1 MANRSTIETKA
12 PLLSEKEINVGGNGK
27 HNIKLKVNRNT
38 VIRIKRDESRKQGDK
53 DTHQRNGTND
63 RNSKDR
69 RLQNSD
75 TIQGDINCPCEPQ
88 RGYEALDYLAEK
100 FSIHMGYWT
109 YGRRL
114 KESLQMFRKSNLDF
128 YANKE

>member
-1 MANRSTIETKA
+1 MANKIIAEVPLHSDKTIKQ
-12 PLLSEKEINVGGNGK
+12 KGGRNQK
-27 HNIKLKVNRNT
+27 IKLEVNRNT

-53 DTHQRNGTND
+53 NSHQRNGTND

-88 RGYEALDYLAEK
+88 RGIRSTGLTVADAAGDAVDVQVNYVDENNLTLTANTTVTVSGVV
-100 FSIHMGYWT
+100 SI
-109 YGRRL
+109 
-114 KESLQMFRKSNLDF
+114 
-128 YANKE
+128 

>member
-1 MANRSTIETKA
+1 MANVVKTKA
-12 PLLSEKEINVGGNGK
+12 PLLAGKTIIQTGGKNQK
-27 HNIKLKVNRNT
+27 IKLEVNRNT

-53 DTHQRNGTND
+53 DTHKRNGTND

-88 RGYEALDYLAEK
+88 RGIRSTGLSGREVQHPHGILDLWKKTKRIAP
-100 FSIHMGYWT
+100 
-109 YGRRL
+109 
-114 KESLQMFRKSNLDF
+114 DV
-128 YANKE
+128 

>member
-1 MANRSTIETKA
+1 MSKITQKYKGWARKITVKSNYPNVKLSVKLPRSST
-12 PLLSEKEINVGGNGK
+12 
-27 HNIKLKVNRNT
+27 
-38 VIRIKRDESRKQGDK
+38 IRIKRDESRKQGDK
-53 DTHQRNGTND
+53 DTHKRNGTNAA
-63 RNSKDR
+63 
-69 RLQNSD
+69 
-75 TIQGDINCPCEPQ
+75 IQKIEEYKIPTPYREILIALVNRKE
-88 RGYEALDYLAEK
+88 GYEALDYLAEK

>member
-1 MANRSTIETKA
+1 MANVVKTKA
-12 PLLSEKEINVGGNGK
+12 PLLAGKTIIQTGGKNQK
-27 HNIKLKVNRNT
+27 IKLEVNRNT

-53 DTHQRNGTND
+53 DTHKRNGTND

-88 RGYEALDYLAEK
+88 RGIRGVGLSGREVQHPHGILDLWKKTKRIAPDVPE
-100 FSIHMGYWT
+100 I
-109 YGRRL
+109 
-114 KESLQMFRKSNLDF
+114 KS
-128 YANKE
+128 

>member
-1 MANRSTIETKA
+1 MNPENRAIKIHIKEMAPITAIQKIEDYKIPT
-12 PLLSEKEINVGGNGK
+12 PYKEIL
-27 HNIKLKVNRNT
+27 IALVNR
-38 VIRIKRDESRKQGDK
+38 KE
-53 DTHQRNGTND
+53 
-63 RNSKDR
+63 
-69 RLQNSD
+69 
-75 TIQGDINCPCEPQ
+75 
-88 RGYEALDYLAEK
+88 GYEALDYLAEK